1 MNGSHYAHNI
11 DTAPPDP
18 HPHHRRGGDDIEIR
32 GDYQYRALT
41 HGHPV
46 QRYWHA
52 SKLLLVD
59 RFLRPSPSDKV
70 IDVGCGS
77 GVVADHIA
85 SKGAE
90 VVGVDTNPSAIAFA
104 TQRFGRPSV
113 EFRLGTAEDL
123 PFPNGAF
130 TKVVFMEVLE
140 HLSADE
146 ARPMMSTLRRLLA
159 PRGLLL
165 VTTPN
170 YGGIWPFVEALV
182 DRTGRAAHMAHDQH
196 VSRYDRSHLQRLL
209 EGADFTPL
217 RIGTYC
223 TIAPFL
229 APFSRPV
236 ADRYLDLELRGHL
249 PFGNVLYGLAA
260 AR

>member
-1 MNGSHYAHNI
+1 MNGSHDSGNG
-11 DTAPPDP
+11 DTARPDA
-18 HPHHRRGGDDIEIR
+18 HSHHRRGGDAIEIG
-32 GDYQYRALT
+32 GDYQYRALRE
-41 HGHPV
+41 GHAV

-52 SKLLLVD
+52 SKLALVD
-59 RFLRPSPSDKV
+59 RFLRPSRSDKV

-90 VVGVDTNPSAIAFA
+90 VVGVDANPAAIAFA
-104 TQRFGRPSV
+104 TQRYGRPRV
-113 EFRLGTAEDL
+113 AFRLGTADEL
-123 PFPNGAF
+123 SFPNGAF

-140 HLSADE
+140 HLGAAE
-146 ARPMMSTLRRLLA
+146 ARPVMSTLRRLL
-159 PRGLLL
+159 PPEGLLL

-170 YGGIWPFVEALV
+170 YAGIWPVVEALV

-196 VSRYDRSHLQRLL
+196 VSRYDRLQLQRLL
-209 EGADFTPL
+209 DGAGFTPL

-229 APFSRPV
+229 APFSKSV
-236 ADRYLDLELRGHL
+236 ADRYRELELRGNL